1 MKGIQ
6 GSLHMPSRWLIAVRG
21 KQGMN
26 GDEVG
31 ASRESKPTNAANE
44 TLIHFFA
51 TLESRRGVVLR
62 RFSNGINGNAG
73 LIWSCHGILLGPL
86 ARNCSTRLEA
96 KPD

>member
-6 GSLHMPSRWLIAVRG
+6 GSLHMPSRRHIAVRG

-51 TLESRRGVVLR
+51 MLESRRGVILR
-62 RFSNGINGNAG
+62 RFSNGIDRSTRS
-73 LIWSCHGILLGPL
+73 IWSCRGGLCLVV
-86 ARNCSTRLEA
+86 
-96 KPD
+96 